1 MIQNQLGKV
10 IDGHRYTNWL
20 RKQVDETDVQMAKYK
35 NRIEVLQKHVIHLPL
50 PCHLFILFFLF
61 GCIFI
66 DLICGNR

>member
-35 NRIEVLQKHVIHLPL
+35 NRIEVLQKHVIHLP
-50 PCHLFILFFLF
+50 CHLFHSFFFFLVAYL
-61 GCIFI
+61 
-66 DLICGNR
+66 LI

>member
-50 PCHLFILFFLF
+50 PCHLFHSFFFFLVAYL
-61 GCIFI
+61 
-66 DLICGNR
+66 LI